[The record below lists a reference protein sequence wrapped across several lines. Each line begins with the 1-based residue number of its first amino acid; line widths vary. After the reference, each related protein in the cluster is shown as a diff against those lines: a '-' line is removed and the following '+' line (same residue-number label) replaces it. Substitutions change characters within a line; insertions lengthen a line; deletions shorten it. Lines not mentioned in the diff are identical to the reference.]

1 LALFTLH
8 IYYNSIYIDNKK
20 SHNNDNDDNDDDDDN
35 DDKASSHKLTEQFS
49 NESIIDE

>member
-8 IYYNSIYIDNKK
+8 IYYNSIYIDNKN
-20 SHNNDNDDNDDDDDN
+20 SHNDDNDDDNDN